1 MTVDL
6 LYTGLL
12 PHQGTLLYVQHA
24 VFYARNAVAHHAV
37 VVQHAAVPILRI
49 VRHGHVRPLP
59 TAGDATAKAQLS
71 QGSVECGSI
80 VRGDEEVFLVHG
92 FGLERPSA
100 VPLKPELLLHH
111 KSVLH
116 QVVRDNAADLFAGLA
131 LFSMGGVDQ
140 IPADAAVLAVGGGA
154 VKCARQLLL
163 APCRLFHVLAPSFG
177 FAMHANAGAFRTGFS
192 LAARRSRKST
202 GFCRGVWRCTY

>member
-6 LYTGLL
+6 FNAGLL

-24 VFYARNAVAHHAV
+24 VFYSGDAVAHHAV
-37 VVQHAAVPILRI
+37 VVQNAAVPVLCV

-59 TAGDATAKAQLS
+59 TAGDAAAKAQLGQS
-71 QGSVECGSI
+71 PIEHSGI
-80 VRGDEEVFLVHG
+80 VRGDEEIFLVHG
-92 FGLERPSA
+92 FGLERPGA

-116 QVVRDNAADLFAGLA
+116 QLVRDNAADLFAGLA
-131 LFSMGGVDQ
+131 LFTVGSVDQ

-154 VKCARQLLL
+154 AKGTGQLLL
-163 APCRLFHVLAPSFG
+163 APHCLFHLSPP
-177 FAMHANAGAFRTGFS
+177 
-192 LAARRSRKST
+192 
-202 GFCRGVWRCTY
+202 